1 MKRTWIMGSLL
12 VAAVAACGGNRG
24 DNAGDGAAGSGTE
37 TGTMQGG
44 AVDTGTSGG
53 GGGGVGDTAPVMSD
67 SATSPGATGGT
78 SADTARRTGT
88 SSKGNQTESGVT
100 DAKTGKSTL
109 GKGVTTTRPDQG
121 EAVTSKGD
129 TVRRAND
136 STAVGQ
142 Q

>member
-1 MKRTWIMGSLL
+1 MKRTWIIGSLL
-12 VAAVAACGGNRG
+12 VAAIAACGGNRG
-24 DNAGDGAAGSGTE
+24 DNAGDGTAGSGTE

-44 AVDTGTSGG
+44 AADTGTAGG
-53 GGGGVGDTAPVMSD
+53 GGGGVGDTAPVLSD

-78 SADTARRTGT
+78 STDTARQTGT
-88 SSKGNQTESGVT
+88 SAKGNQTESGVT
-100 DAKTGKSTL
+100 NSKTGESTL

-121 EAVTSKGD
+121 EPVTSKGD
-129 TVRRAND
+129 TVRRGTD